1 MDTPSRL
8 RLTTP
13 TRLVLDVLMAADPD
27 DPPWGYR
34 ICEDA
39 GLGSGTVY
47 PILERLDQ
55 AGWIAGQWE
64 TGQPSD
70 RPRRHFYTLTD
81 TGQQQYTA
89 AQVTRPVRR
98 WLSVQPHLD
107 GGTA

>member
-1 MDTPSRL
+1 MNARSRL

-13 TRLVLDVLMAADPD
+13 TRLVLDVLMVADPD
-27 DPPWGYR
+27 DLPWGYR

-47 PILERLDQ
+47 PILERLEQ
-55 AGWIAGQWE
+55 AGWIAGHWE

-81 TGQQQYTA
+81 TGRQLYST
-89 AQVTRPVRR
+89 AQVTRPVRGWR
-98 WLSVQPHLD
+98 SVQPNPH
-107 GGTA
+107 GGSA